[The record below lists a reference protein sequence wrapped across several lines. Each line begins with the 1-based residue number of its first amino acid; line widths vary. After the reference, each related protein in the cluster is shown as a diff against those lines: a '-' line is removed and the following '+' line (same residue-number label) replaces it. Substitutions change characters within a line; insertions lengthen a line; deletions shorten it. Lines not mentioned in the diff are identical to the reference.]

1 VRGISRASDLA
12 EELLELKIGVFHP
25 PIHPK
30 HFGGSVAVTVPIV
43 NGLIENGYHVVL
55 FVKDEINQKKLK
67 ERLGEEISPLAEVV
81 LKKSILRP
89 RGPLDLYE
97 SGFKLLMLKMKC
109 DIVIDTYSDYIFPW
123 CDVCYVHFPYIN
135 NDRFGQRFPYLRKRR
150 GLESTVNLPY
160 VILEKN
166 LGKNHAQLVLANSGF
181 TSRAIEE
188 SLGIHAKVLYPPVSS
203 LFFEKTDGADFGED
217 RREDLVVTVARLD
230 VGKRLEIIPRIASM
244 LRKEKVKFVII
255 GFSHSAE
262 VLGMINE
269 EIRRLDVTKNVSLEL
284 NISREELKDT
294 LRKAKVYLHTP
305 ILEHFGIS
313 IAEAMACGCLPVVY
327 DNGGAREFVPQ
338 ELRYE
343 SLPEA
348 ADKTRKAI
356 DRWNPRRA
364 RDMNAIAERFAEPN
378 YRENFIR
385 IFSDYLRMRG

>member
-1 VRGISRASDLA
+1 VRGISGASDLT

-25 PIHPK
+25 PIHPR

-67 ERLGEEISPLAEVV
+67 ERMGEEISPLAEAI
-81 LKKSILRP
+81 LKKSILKP

-97 SGFKLLMLKMKC
+97 SAFKLLILKMKC

-135 NDRFGQRFPYLRKRR
+135 NDKFGQRFPYLRKRR

-166 LGKNHAQLVLANSGF
+166 LGKNHAQLILANSGF

-188 SLGIHAKVLYPPVSS
+188 SLGIHAKVLYPPVSP
-203 LFFEKTDGADFGED
+203 LFFEKTDCADSGED
-217 RREDLVVTVARLD
+217 RREDLVVTVGRLD
-230 VGKRLEIIPRIASM
+230 AGKRLETIPRIASL
-244 LRKEKVKFVII
+244 LRKERVKFII
-255 GFSHSAE
+255 MGFSHSEEA
-262 VLGMINE
+262 LRMINE
-269 EIRRLDVTKNVSLEL
+269 EIRKLDVTENVSLKL
-284 NISREELKDT
+284 DISREEMKNTLK
-294 LRKAKVYLHTP
+294 KAKVYLHTP

-338 ELRYE
+338 ELRYK
-343 SLPEA
+343 SLHEA

-356 DRWNPRRA
+356 SQWNPRRA
-364 RDMNAIAERFAEPN
+364 REMKTIAERFAEPN
-378 YRENFIR
+378 YRENFLR
-385 IFSDYLRMRG
+385 IFSDYLRKRG